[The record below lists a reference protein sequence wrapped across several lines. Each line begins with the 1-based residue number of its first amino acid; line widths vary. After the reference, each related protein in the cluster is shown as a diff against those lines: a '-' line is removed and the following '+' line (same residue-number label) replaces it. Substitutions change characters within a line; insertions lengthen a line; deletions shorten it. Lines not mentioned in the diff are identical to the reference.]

1 MKLAL
6 KIALW
11 WAPVLYLKGVAG
23 TSRSLAGGV
32 GFFPAHQISETSG
45 GLADG
50 FPGKHAAT
58 PSEGRTTTSAIQGH
72 RRLPQCIDGAVEHRE
87 RRALKKRRSEPARLE
102 VDFFFCGGESE
113 PVFCG
118 W

>member
-1 MKLAL
+1 M
-6 KIALW
+6 
-11 WAPVLYLKGVAG
+11 
-23 TSRSLAGGV
+23 GGR
-32 GFFPAHQISETSG
+32 FFPAHQISETSG

-87 RRALKKRRSEPARLE
+87 RRALKKRRSEPARVE
-102 VDFFFCGGESE
+102 VDFFFCGGKVNPFWWLVVSMIRVFFCCFGERFRSE
-113 PVFCG
+113 LKNSRLIS
-118 W
+118 